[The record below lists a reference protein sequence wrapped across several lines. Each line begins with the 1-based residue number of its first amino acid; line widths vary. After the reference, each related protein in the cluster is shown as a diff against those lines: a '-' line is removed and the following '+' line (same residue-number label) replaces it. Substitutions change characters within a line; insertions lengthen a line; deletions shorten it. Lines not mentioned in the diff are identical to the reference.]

1 MIRSASVLLV
11 LLVCLSSCVE
21 QPQRNCK
28 DHHTGDYWVIIEQNG
43 KKDSTLI
50 SRTEEL
56 QIEEYQ
62 QRRDTSYVRWL
73 NDCEF
78 VLRMANP
85 KNKQEEK
92 PLRFKI
98 VSSDET
104 SYAFE
109 YSLVKDKGNPL
120 KGVAIKKR

>member
-1 MIRSASVLLV
+1 
-11 LLVCLSSCVE
+11 
-21 QPQRNCK
+21 
-28 DHHTGDYWVIIEQNG
+28 VIIEQNG

-62 QRRDTSYVRWL
+62 QRRDTSYLRWL